1 MNYWEKTGADQ
12 LVTMGIATGNSV
24 FGVYQGGDRL
34 FVKTVNVMPYTR
46 MYVPEKPDYGFLLPE
61 GMKAEVLSRYPCI
74 QMSDGNILCSA
85 DNGDGTFSPVVLNG
99 QNMEEKSIYV
109 GEPIQA
115 VALIPFWIVK
125 PVEGMGTAKYTR
137 VGGYIV
143 SKRNGATAEEGDGTE
158 FRLWNPATKTL
169 DEPFTTFSNA
179 ACSVATLVSE
189 DFKKQELYVLFDG
202 SRNGRLIYVYDLLKG
217 SWESLYPGG
226 GFPYSEIVLAR

>member
-1 MNYWEKTGADQ
+1 
-12 LVTMGIATGNSV
+12 
-24 FGVYQGGDRL
+24 
-34 FVKTVNVMPYTR
+34 
-46 MYVPEKPDYGFLLPE
+46 
-61 GMKAEVLSRYPCI
+61 
-74 QMSDGNILCSA
+74 MSDGNILCSA

-99 QNMEEKSIYV
+99 QNIEEKSIYV
-109 GEPIQA
+109 GEPIEA

-143 SKRNGATAEEGDGTE
+143 SKRNGATITEGDGTE
-158 FRLWNPATKTL
+158 FRLWNPTTKML
-169 DEPFTTFSNA
+169 DEPFTTFSSA
-179 ACSVATLVSE
+179 ACSVATLVSD

>member
-1 MNYWEKTGADQ
+1 
-12 LVTMGIATGNSV
+12 
-24 FGVYQGGDRL
+24 
-34 FVKTVNVMPYTR
+34 
-46 MYVPEKPDYGFLLPE
+46 
-61 GMKAEVLSRYPCI
+61 
-74 QMSDGNILCSA
+74 
-85 DNGDGTFSPVVLNG
+85 
-99 QNMEEKSIYV
+99 MEEKSIYV

>member
-1 MNYWEKTGADQ
+1 
-12 LVTMGIATGNSV
+12 
-24 FGVYQGGDRL
+24 
-34 FVKTVNVMPYTR
+34 
-46 MYVPEKPDYGFLLPE
+46 
-61 GMKAEVLSRYPCI
+61 
-74 QMSDGNILCSA
+74 
-85 DNGDGTFSPVVLNG
+85 
-99 QNMEEKSIYV
+99 
-109 GEPIQA
+109 
-115 VALIPFWIVK
+115 
-125 PVEGMGTAKYTR
+125 MGTAKYTR